1 MLSVEL
7 VSLKKVRYGYDCRVS
22 WFKLALHEYEYEI
35 VILHNE
41 EEVAVGPARHPTRTR
56 NIQVRA
62 QLSSK
67 PTLTETWS
75 ER

>member
-1 MLSVEL
+1 MEL

-41 EEVAVGPARHPTRTR
+41 EEVAVGPARHPIKDAEHTGQSPAIKQAYT
-56 NIQVRA
+56 N
-62 QLSSK
+62 
-67 PTLTETWS
+67 
-75 ER
+75 